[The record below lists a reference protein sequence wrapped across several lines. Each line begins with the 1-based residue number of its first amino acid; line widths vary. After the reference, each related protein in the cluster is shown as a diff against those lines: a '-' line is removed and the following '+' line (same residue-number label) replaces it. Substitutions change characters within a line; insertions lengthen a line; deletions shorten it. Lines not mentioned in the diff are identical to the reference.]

1 MRGPSDAGTTGA
13 SRGRAGGRGPSRS
26 RSPDSREEE
35 STMMSQTIRRIAV
48 ATAVALIFVVG
59 CGQGAPA
66 VDTGDEEVTVK
77 GTVKVKGKNATKG
90 EVVFDPSNVE
100 RKTGPKTAPIEKDG
114 TYSIKTLIGK
124 NQVTVRSPEVNR

>member
-1 MRGPSDAGTTGA
+1 
-13 SRGRAGGRGPSRS
+13 
-26 RSPDSREEE
+26 
-35 STMMSQTIRRIAV
+35 MMSQTIRRIAV

-124 NQVTVRSPEVNR
+124 NQVTVRSPEVNRDPVLGRKQFEFDAKSGENTYDIDLQ